1 MPSRI
6 PAVPCLYLPNSVLH
20 FVAKAVKMTVFK
32 VSIDVRLKPSFDQAI
47 ILQTK
52 PKNECTEQHFQTK
65 IT

>member
-1 MPSRI
+1 MPNRI

-52 PKNECTEQHFQTK
+52 PAG
-65 IT
+65 